1 MKKLIALILCIALLS
16 SCTVTVR
23 REEDTTA
30 LPDITTAE
38 PTTEPPAETTAEAT
52 TEPTTQPTTEA
63 ATTEAATEATTITSE
78 TATEATTATEAV
90 TEPPVAEPI
99 FDDSFYTRLS
109 DLFAK
114 YGINQKHDIDPEF
127 EEKDASGKVIT
138 PRDKCVSVYYYDIE
152 TGYELYINEGVHYPV
167 ASVVKIPFCTMLYEK
182 ITAGELDGEMLLT
195 YEARHKFHGTGVV
208 NKGQYGDQ
216 YTVLQLLKLSITE
229 SDNTAYEMLKDL
241 VSWEDFERYMQEH
254 GSSHSKDTRA
264 RKQKVCLESA
274 GSWGRIMAEF
284 LRSDS
289 PYVEAY
295 KYDLTHTKNKMIN
308 STYTVYRKYG
318 WTQYAFHD
326 IAYVVAPKPY
336 VLAVLTNLEGEARE
350 DYAFYYALSAL
361 VEEYALAGRVEPLD
375 KSPEL

>member
-1 MKKLIALILCIALLS
+1 MPE
-16 SCTVTVR
+16 V
-23 REEDTTA
+23 
-30 LPDITTAE
+30 TTAE
-38 PTTEPPAETTAEAT
+38 PTTEQTTETTTETT

-63 ATTEAATEATTITSE
+63 TAEATTTEATTTTEAATEA
-78 TATEATTATEAV
+78 ATATEAV
-90 TEPPVAEPI
+90 SEPPVAEPI

-114 YGINQKHDIDPEF
+114 YGINQKPDIDPEL
-127 EEKDASGKVIT
+127 EEKDTSGNVIT
-138 PRDKCVSVYYYDIE
+138 PRDKCVSVYYYDLE

-167 ASVVKIPFCTMLYEK
+167 ASVVKIPFCTMLYEM
-182 ITAGELDGEMLLT
+182 ITAGELDGEQLLT

-241 VSWEDFERYMQEH
+241 VAWEDFERYMQER
-254 GSSHSKDTRA
+254 GSSHSEDTRA
-264 RKQKVCLESA
+264 KRQKVCLESA

-289 PYVEAY
+289 PYVETY
-295 KYDLTHTKNKMIN
+295 KYDLTHTKNRMIN

-326 IAYVVAPKPY
+326 IAYVEAPRPY

-350 DYAFYYALSAL
+350 DYSFYYALSAL
-361 VEEYALAGRVEPLD
+361 VEEYALKGVSD
-375 KSPEL
+375 NG